1 MSDVVTKPDGYT
13 QGGGLAMG
21 EKLDAFLHV
30 TGINLLPYQRLIF
43 EEMLKKKECYICMPP
58 NVGRT
63 DFRMLQACMEV
74 LYREGEE

>member
-1 MSDVVTKPDGYT
+1 MD
-13 QGGGLAMG
+13 

-30 TGINLLPYQRLIF
+30 TGINLLPYQRLIL
-43 EEMLKKKECYICMPP
+43 EEMLKKKECYICMSS

-74 LYREGEE
+74 LYGEGKE